1 MPCQTVRF
9 KDVYLEAYQP
19 SSGRIRNMTDA
30 VRAAGAIDLNALC
43 TALANYLASP
53 VYCAKRGDEYYI
65 RASNFI
71 GYIANGEIYRHH
83 CNIYNC
89 ELSCGQAAERR
100 TFTVAYAEGFIG
112 TEAYKGLYIVAD
124 PLDYVLSLAALGQFY
139 PRLSPDATRPHIYVE
154 LPRLIQPSELE
165 EQLRAQYDR
174 VTLEGCIE
182 YGRHVAAG
190 GGVYA
195 IKAYGFRPCDEVD
208 IPVIDYAPE

>member
-30 VRAAGAIDLNALC
+30 VLAAGSLDIDALC
-43 TALANYLASP
+43 TALANFLADS
-53 VYCAKRGDEYYI
+53 VYCARRGDEYYI
-65 RASNFI
+65 RAGYFV
-71 GYIANGEIYRHH
+71 GYIANGEIYRHY
-83 CNIYNC
+83 CNMSTRC
-89 ELSCGQAAERR
+89 ELSCGQAERR
-100 TFTVAYAEGFIG
+100 IFTVAYAEGQING
-112 TEAYKGLYIVAD
+112 EAYKGLYIVAD
-124 PLDYVLSLAALGQFY
+124 AMDYVLSLAALGQFY

-182 YGRHVAAG
+182 YGRRVAAG